1 MKPGVV
7 QTFCQNCHMKCRIFV
22 TVEGDQI
29 KNIANAMDIEGA
41 KAVPAYEQIIHPNRL
56 LFPQKRLGERG
67 EGKWQRI
74 SWDEALNW
82 MADRFTQIKQHYGVE
97 AIATIRG

>member
-1 MKPGVV
+1 MKKEVI

-22 TVEGDQI
+22 TMQNGQI
-29 KNIANAMDIEGA
+29 QSIANAMDIEGA
-41 KAVPAYEQIIHPNRL
+41 KTVSAHEQIYHPDRVL
-56 LFPQKRLGERG
+56 YPQKRVGRRG

-74 SWDEALNW
+74 SWGEALNT
-82 MADRFTQIKQHYGVE
+82 MAERFGKIKEKYGLE